1 MDRQRRGRL
10 QCTRLAAGACGARR
24 GVAVRL
30 VVPYS
35 VGVGPD
41 VVARSVA
48 APLAQRWRQPVLVDN
63 KPGATGV
70 VAFSDVRRTPADRH
84 TRFLADAGTLAV

>member
-1 MDRQRRGRL
+1 M
-10 QCTRLAAGACGARR
+10 
-24 GVAVRL
+24 RL